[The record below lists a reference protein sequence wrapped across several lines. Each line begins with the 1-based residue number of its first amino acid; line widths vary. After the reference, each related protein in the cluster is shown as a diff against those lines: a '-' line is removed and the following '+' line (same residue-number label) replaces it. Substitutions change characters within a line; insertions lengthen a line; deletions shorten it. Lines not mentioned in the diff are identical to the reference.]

1 MRIVVLS
8 ASRHRNCTLKDV
20 AGGFGTVFTVGNS
33 PFAKLLEV
41 AKRRIA
47 SIPNVTLAY
56 LDSILSAHGAQVH
69 DPGRAQASSNW
80 CPADLYLISS
90 SIVDCSF
97 EREIGLEA
105 RRRLGAKVGYFGAFA
120 SAVPEFFAEAADFIV
135 KEEIE
140 NIAPALAAGRN
151 PRGDRLGRL
160 CREPQRSTLSQMG
173 SVRYST
179 LSISDSDGTRDYP
192 AAAGKQRMSLH
203 LQLLSLPGELEVPR
217 AEIRQRCR
225 RNRLPGKKV
234 RSPGNFVSRSKS
246 HVRQEQSGRVRR
258 RAIDA
263 QAGHSLGDGGPHGP
277 IWIPT

>member
-1 MRIVVLS
+1 MRLASIESDLMRIVVLS
-8 ASRHRNCTLKDV
+8 ASRHKNCTLKDV

-69 DPGRAQASSNW
+69 VLDVRRLEQLV
-80 CPADLYLISS
+80 PADLYLISS

-120 SAVPEFFAEAADFIV
+120 SAVPEFFSEAADFIV

-140 NIAPALAAGRN
+140 NIAPALAAGRTS
-151 PRGDRLGRL
+151 RGDRLGRL

-179 LSISDSDGTRDYP
+179 LSISDRDGTWDY
-192 AAAGKQRMSLH
+192 ATAAGKQRLSLH
-203 LQLLSLPGELEVPR
+203 LQLLSLPGELEIPR
-217 AEIRQRCR
+217 AEI
-225 RNRLPGKKV
+225 G
-234 RSPGNFVSRSKS
+234 
-246 HVRQEQSGRVRR
+246 
-258 RAIDA
+258 
-263 QAGHSLGDGGPHGP
+263 
-277 IWIPT
+277 